1 MTRSH
6 LIPIARSLAAACA
19 VCALSAL
26 SAPVFASGYGP
37 SPYYQPGDGAP
48 VSQRG
53 ISAQTLS
60 TEQKSGYAMN
70 ETDTADAAQRD
81 IANTMITAGDKH

>member
-6 LIPIARSLAAACA
+6 FTSIARSLASACA
-19 VCALSAL
+19 LCALA
-26 SAPVFASGYGP
+26 APAFASGYGP
-37 SPYYQPGDGAP
+37 SPYYQPGEGAP

-53 ISAQTLS
+53 ISTQTLS
-60 TEQKSGYAMN
+60 AEQRSSYSMN

-81 IANTMITAGDKH
+81 AANSMITAGDKH